1 MSKSNYEM
9 LVEQYKF
16 KDEDALREIT
26 VENGYTDEA
35 EQAAK
40 DVLASDRKEYHELK
54 KREEDREIFEEKLS
68 QDRFSN
74 PLYEDIHQMAMDVR
88 FIKNIFIASIII
100 AVIVGIFLGLKI
112 SDIAS
117 VIGS

>member
-9 LVEQYKF
+9 LVEQYKS

-26 VENGYTDEA
+26 FENGYTDEA

-54 KREEDREIFEEKLS
+54 KREEHIQIFCETYRTK
-68 QDRFSN
+68 RN
-74 PLYEDIHQMAMDVR
+74 LY
-88 FIKNIFIASIII
+88 F
-100 AVIVGIFLGLKI
+100 G
-112 SDIAS
+112 
-117 VIGS
+117 